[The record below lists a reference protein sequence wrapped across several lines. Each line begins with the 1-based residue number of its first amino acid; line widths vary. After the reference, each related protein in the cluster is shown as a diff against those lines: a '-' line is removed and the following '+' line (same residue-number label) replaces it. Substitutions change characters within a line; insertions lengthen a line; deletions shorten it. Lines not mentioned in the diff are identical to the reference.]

1 MTSAMKRVLH
11 WSAVCAM
18 TFAGCAASAGNEAP
32 DVLVKRTVED
42 VLELI
47 KQTRDRSALRQ
58 LAEQKVLPNF
68 DFAEM
73 TRLAVGANW
82 RKASPEQQQALESGF
97 RALLVNIYTTAL
109 SRSAKQGSKRT
120 VEVRPLPPAGSRDEA
135 LVKTIVRE
143 AGGAPLAIDYR
154 MASRDGGWKV
164 YDVLVEGV
172 SLVTNYRTTFD
183 AEVSRGGVDG
193 LIRALQQK
201 NGASVNS

>member
-1 MTSAMKRVLH
+1 MTSAMKPMLH
-11 WSAVCAM
+11 WLAVCAI
-18 TFAGCAASAGNEAP
+18 AIANCAALAGNEAP
-32 DVLVKRTVED
+32 DALVKRTVED

-47 KQTRDRSALRQ
+47 KHTRDPSALRQ
-58 LAEQKVLPNF
+58 LAEQKVVPNF

-73 TRLAVGANW
+73 TRLAVGPNW

-109 SRSAKQGSKRT
+109 GRSAKQGSERT
-120 VEVRPLPPAGSRDEA
+120 VEVRPLALAGSRDEA

-143 AGGAPLAIDYR
+143 TGGAQLAIDYR

-183 AEVSRGGVDG
+183 AEVSRGGVNG
-193 LIRALQQK
+193 LIKALQQK

>member
-1 MTSAMKRVLH
+1 MTSALKCMLH
-11 WSAVCAM
+11 RIAVCAV
-18 TFAGCAASAGNEAP
+18 AAASCAAHAVNEAP

-42 VLELI
+42 VLEVI
-47 KQTRDRSALRQ
+47 SQTRDPGALRQ
-58 LAEQKVLPNF
+58 LAEQKVVSNF
-68 DFAEM
+68 DFVEM

-82 RKASPEQQQALESGF
+82 RKASPEQKTALESGF
-97 RALLVNIYTTAL
+97 RALLVNVYTNAL
-109 SRSAKQGSKRT
+109 GKASKQGSKRT

-193 LIRALQQK
+193 LIKALQQK
-201 NGASVNS
+201 NGAPVSS

>member
-1 MTSAMKRVLH
+1 MTSVMKRMQQWL
-11 WSAVCAM
+11 AVCAIA
-18 TFAGCAASAGNEAP
+18 TASCAAVAANDAP

-47 KQTRDRSALRQ
+47 KNTRDRNALRQ
-58 LAEQKVLPNF
+58 LAEQKVVPNF

-82 RKASPEQQQALESGF
+82 RKASPEQRQALESGF
-97 RALLVNIYTTAL
+97 RALLVNVYTTAL
-109 SRSAKQGSKRT
+109 SRSAVQGAERT
-120 VEVRPLPPAGSRDEA
+120 VEIRRLPPAEPRDEV

-143 AGGAPLAIDYR
+143 TGGEQLAIDYR

-172 SLVTNYRTTFD
+172 SLVTTYRGTFSE
-183 AEVSRGGVDG
+183 EVKHSGIDG
-193 LIRALQQK
+193 LIKVLEAK
-201 NGASVNS
+201 NRTLAKN